1 MIFRCWHC
9 SLQFAPF
16 PIYHKLLLR
25 VCAAACFAIE
35 KFFYWISFFS
45 VLFGSSSSMELLFS
59 LPLAGFWKLFF
70 INLSSISASLSEG
83 GTPARFLI
91 IDDGWQDTTNEFQ
104 KEGEP
109 NVEGSQ

>member
-1 MIFRCWHC
+1 
-9 SLQFAPF
+9 
-16 PIYHKLLLR
+16 
-25 VCAAACFAIE
+25 
-35 KFFYWISFFS
+35 
-45 VLFGSSSSMELLFS
+45 MELLFS
-59 LPLAGFWKLFF
+59 LPLAGFWKLFYLF

-109 NVEGSQ
+109 YVEGSQ